1 MDDIVERD
9 EEGVGRRG
17 ERGVAEREGAE
28 ERNLGNAFLCQP
40 RRSH

>member
-9 EEGVGRRG
+9 EEDVGRRG
-17 ERGVAEREGAE
+17 ERGAEREGAE